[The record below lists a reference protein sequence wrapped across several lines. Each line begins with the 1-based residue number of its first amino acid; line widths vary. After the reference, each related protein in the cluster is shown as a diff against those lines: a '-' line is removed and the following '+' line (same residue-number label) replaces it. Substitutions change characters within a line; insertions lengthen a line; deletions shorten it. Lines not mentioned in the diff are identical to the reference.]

1 MHALTDVLPKMTYRL
16 KLFLLLFSLVAATSG
31 FLAYVNYADCQRLIR
46 TEIHRKVRAV
56 ASTTA
61 YLIGQSLAD
70 AATSIAD
77 SGGSDPRYDRLLTL
91 LRGIRDANRR
101 DDVWVD
107 RVFLLVPAT
116 RNPQAVIYAADTE
129 ERFEYAHR
137 PGDVY
142 KQDGEPVL
150 IGLASIDQ
158 RSRKLSDFQAGYE
171 TAFAP
176 VTAPSGKIL
185 AELGVTVI
193 PAPATTLGVTGRA
206 MALPFAAILII
217 TFAAAALLS
226 HQVTRPLY
234 SLRGSIEAIAKGDFN
249 VHATANSTVEF
260 TEMAAAINNMATGL
274 RERDR
279 IKSAFSGYIS
289 RQMMEMIINKGELP
303 GLKGERRRIT
313 VLFSDIRNFTSMAE
327 GMRPEEVVEMLSEF
341 FSRMVDVI
349 IRNHGTIDKF
359 LGDGMMVIFGAPLD
373 DPYQEEHAVS
383 AAVEM
388 QRELV
393 TLCSRWE
400 SEGRRGFKMGIG
412 INSGSAVV
420 GNIGSQEH
428 MEYTAIGDTVNLAAR
443 LESATK
449 DLQVDIIVSEHT
461 YDSVRPLFKWN
472 PIGPVSVKGRL
483 EPVHAY
489 AVAGP
494 ADSNAPAD

>member
-1 MHALTDVLPKMTYRL
+1 MTYRL

-31 FLAYVNYADCQRLIR
+31 ILAYVNYGDCQRLIR

-56 ASTTA
+56 AGTTA
-61 YLIGQSLAD
+61 YLIDQSLAD
-70 AATSIAD
+70 AAATTAH

-116 RNPQAVIYAADTE
+116 HNSQAVIYAADTE

-142 KQDGEPVL
+142 KQDGKPVL
-150 IGLASIDQ
+150 IGLDGIDQ
-158 RSRKLSDFQAGYE
+158 RSRDLSDFQAGYA

-176 VTAPSGKIL
+176 VTDPSGKIL
-185 AELGVTVI
+185 AELGVTAL
-193 PAPATTLGVTGRA
+193 PSPATTLAATGRA
-206 MALPFAAILII
+206 MALPLVAILIV
-217 TFAAAALLS
+217 TFGVAAILS
-226 HQVTRPLY
+226 HQVTRPLH
-234 SLRGSIEAIAKGDFN
+234 SLHGSIEAIAKGNFN
-249 VHATANSTVEF
+249 VYATANSTREF
-260 TEMAAAINNMATGL
+260 TEMAAAINNMAAGL

-303 GLKGERRRIT
+303 SLKGERRRIT
-313 VLFSDIRNFTSMAE
+313 VLFSDIRGFTSMAE

-373 DPYQEEHAVS
+373 DPYQEEHAVL

-388 QRELV
+388 QRELEA
-393 TLCSRWE
+393 LCIRWE
-400 SEGRRGFKMGIG
+400 AEGRRRFKMGIG

-443 LESATK
+443 LEAATK
-449 DLQVDIIVSEHT
+449 DLEVEIIVSEHT

-472 PIGPVSVKGRL
+472 PIGPVSLKGRL
-483 EPVHAY
+483 EPVQAY
-489 AVAGP
+489 AVAGLAESKP
-494 ADSNAPAD
+494 SVVN